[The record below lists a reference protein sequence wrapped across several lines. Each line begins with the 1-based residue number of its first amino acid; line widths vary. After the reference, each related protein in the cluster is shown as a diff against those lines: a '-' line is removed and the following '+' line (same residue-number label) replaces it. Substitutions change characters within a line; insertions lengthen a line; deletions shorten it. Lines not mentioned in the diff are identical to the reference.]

1 MKREYKAAIAIL
13 LRKNLGEKL
22 SDEESTTI
30 CTLLESDSDFKTL
43 ADRIIQE
50 DYLATISN
58 YHQTNVEERIRH
70 NIEKRITE
78 IKHKQIAKR
87 RRNLATISVAAA
99 MMTVIITIGLRWTNP
114 KQELPTAEHLTQ
126 MVEND
131 FKDVVLITDKGDN
144 IKLSGTTYSVAKK
157 EVTVKSPTAMNA
169 MATQTTLATV
179 VVPMKKEFTIILPDG
194 TKVWLNSG
202 TKLTFPNE
210 FQGNERVVEIDG
222 EGYFEVTHNAE
233 KPFIVRNPVME
244 TRVLGTK
251 FLVSAYPDN
260 NSQSVSL
267 VEGSVEVSSSIS
279 DFKSMLAPG
288 RGVIFNSNN
297 HTFTNIEVNIENIIS
312 KVDGMLVF
320 ENESLQTICSAL
332 MRKYGISYQIMDKKL
347 EKKLFYMR
355 TKKYDSIESVMELLK
370 AAAGINY
377 KIEENRLTIY
387 Q

>member
-1 MKREYKAAIAIL
+1 MKKEYKTAIAIL

-22 SDEESTTI
+22 SDEEATTV

-43 ADRIIQE
+43 ADRITQE
-50 DYLATISN
+50 DYLATISD

-78 IKHKQIAKR
+78 IKHKQIVKR

-99 MMTVIITIGLRWTNP
+99 MVTVIITIGLRWTNP
-114 KQELPTAEHLTQ
+114 KQELLSTEPLTQ
-126 MVEND
+126 MIEND
-131 FKDVVLITDKGDN
+131 FKDVVLITDKGEN
-144 IKLSGTTYSVAKK
+144 IKLLGTTYSVAKK
-157 EVTVKSPTAMNA
+157 EAAVKSRTAMNTG
-169 MATQTTLATV
+169 ATQVTLATV